1 MQYEYER
8 WAAGRVKRYESDV
21 EPILDEI
28 DKIGGS
34 QTVAAAK
41 GGLLAQLD

>member
-1 MQYEYER
+1 MQSEYER
-8 WAAGRVKRYESDV
+8 WAAGRVKRDESDV
-21 EPILDEI
+21 EPHLNEV

-41 GGLLAQLD
+41 GSLLA